1 MTKDELTALADSLDA
16 FNAWRRGKE
25 KPDYD
30 PEPFQIGLDIDA
42 AAGVIRA
49 YANQSKAIAD
59 IAPWLSAS
67 LESMTPC
74 QEYRDACE
82 QVFSVDITRRP

>member
-1 MTKDELTALADSLDA
+1 MTNEALANRLEA
-16 FNAWRRGKE
+16 NAQWVASSPMLMFPRAMAE
-25 KPDYD
+25 DLA
-30 PEPFQIGLDIDA
+30 EA
-42 AAGVIRA
+42 ARVIRA
-49 YANQSKAIAD
+49 YDNQSKAIAD

-82 QVFSVDITRRP
+82 QVFSVDVHHRP

>member
-1 MTKDELTALADSLDA
+1 MRTVDDIEAMIANLRALSRYENDDLSLA
-16 FNAWRRGKE
+16 N
-25 KPDYD
+25 
-30 PEPFQIGLDIDA
+30 DA
-42 AAGVIRA
+42 AGMIEFMAIEIA
-49 YANQSKAIAD
+49 ALSKAIAD

-82 QVFSVDITRRP
+82 QVFLADVHNRNG

>member
-1 MTKDELTALADSLDA
+1 MNIGGEELIANLRALSRYENDDLSLA
-16 FNAWRRGKE
+16 N
-25 KPDYD
+25 
-30 PEPFQIGLDIDA
+30 DA
-42 AAGVIRA
+42 ADLIESIQIEIATL
-49 YANQSKAIAD
+49 SKAIAD

-82 QVFSVDITRRP
+82 QVFIVDAHHRP